1 MAEHK
6 QESFWKF
13 VFVGWTLYASF
24 MITQS
29 YVVSLRS
36 TRPSSFVNI
45 FVNDS
50 VYALI
55 WMVITPVVLWL
66 ARRYPLTK
74 SNLRQ
79 TIPIHLGA
87 SIVIAAF
94 HKLSH
99 SSLVALFRMYADG
112 YVLNWNDLMSAL
124 ISYFDYGIPLYW
136 IIILLN
142 YAFDYYGR
150 YKENEIRAVQLESQL
165 AHAQLQALKMQLH
178 PHFLFNTLNAISVLI
193 QKNPELARRTVGR
206 LSELLRYTLDN
217 VGVQKV
223 SLEEELEF
231 LDRYLQIEQTRFGDR
246 LTVKIQV
253 DDALKSAVVPNMIL
267 QPLVENAIK
276 HGISKKRGDALIEVQ
291 ARRDNGSLTLSVK
304 DNGIGLSD
312 EMSGAQ
318 RDGVGLSSTRAR
330 LRELY
335 GEAQS
340 FELCAQPSGGA
351 EAKVTIPFH
360 VVVS

>member
-1 MAEHK
+1 M
-6 QESFWKF
+6 
-13 VFVGWTLYASF
+13 L
-24 MITQS
+24 
-29 YVVSLRS
+29 L
-36 TRPSSFVNI
+36 
-45 FVNDS
+45 
-50 VYALI
+50 
-55 WMVITPVVLWL
+55 TPVVLWL
-66 ARRYPLTK
+66 ARRFPLTK

-87 SIVIAAF
+87 SIAIALVQ
-94 HKLSH
+94 KLSH
-99 SSLVALFRMYADG
+99 STVVALYRTFADG
-112 YVLNWNDLMSAL
+112 YQLNWNDLSSAL

-142 YAFDYYGR
+142 YAFDYYSR
-150 YKENEIRAVQLESQL
+150 YKENEIKAAQLESQL
-165 AHAQLQALKMQLH
+165 AQAQLQALKMQLH

-193 QKNPELARRTVGR
+193 QNNPELARRTVGR

-246 LTVKIQV
+246 LTVKMEV
-253 DDALKSAVVPNMIL
+253 DDALKNASVPNMIL

-276 HGISKKRGDALIEVQ
+276 HGISKKRGQAVIEVQ
-291 ARRDNGSLTLSVK
+291 AHRDNGSLTLSVK
-304 DNGIGLSD
+304 DNGMGLPEEFTDNS
-312 EMSGAQ
+312 AQ
-318 RDGVGLSSTRAR
+318 RDGVGLASTRAR

-335 GEAQS
+335 GDAQS

-351 EAKVTIPFH
+351 QAKVTIPYE
-360 VVVS
+360 